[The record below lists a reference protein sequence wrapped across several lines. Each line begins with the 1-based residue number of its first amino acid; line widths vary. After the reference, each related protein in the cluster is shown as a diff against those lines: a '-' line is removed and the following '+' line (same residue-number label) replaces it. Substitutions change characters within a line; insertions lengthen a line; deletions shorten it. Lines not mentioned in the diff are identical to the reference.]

1 MKTAILKALAAATAL
16 ATLGACAS
24 PTPRLDS
31 AFGHAV
37 NVAKLQQTINP
48 EAGMRSD
55 PVTGIGGVP
64 ARETIERYHD
74 SFKAPPPTFE
84 IIFGSGVSAGR

>member
-1 MKTAILKALAAATAL
+1 MIPDQAKVLIAALSV
-16 ATLGACAS
+16 ATLYACAS

-31 AFGHAV
+31 SFGHAV
-37 NVAKLQQTINP
+37 NTAKMQQMINP
-48 EAGMRSD
+48 DASANKD
-55 PVTGIGGVP
+55 PVSGLGGVP

-84 IIFGSGVSAGR
+84 IIFGGTGGGR